1 MKKKHFLFGILSIV
15 ILFALFSVIRS
26 QTSTTIIH
34 HNNYHPSHNQRHH
47 RGRHHSRPHY
57 IPGPRPRPRHGL
69 IGGCR
74 GTRYGCC
81 PNSQTSCNQGCTN
94 C

>member
-1 MKKKHFLFGILSIV
+1 MNKKHFLFGILAIV
-15 ILFALFSVIRS
+15 FLFLLFTFLRAR
-26 QTSTTIIH
+26 TI
-34 HNNYHPSHNQRHH
+34 PSHTHH
-47 RGRHHSRPHY
+47 HHGDR
-57 IPGPRPRPRHGL
+57 PRPRPRPRSRL

-81 PNSQTSCNQGCTN
+81 PDSRKACNEDCSN

>member
-1 MKKKHFLFGILSIV
+1 MNKKHFLFGILAIV
-15 ILFALFSVIRS
+15 FLFVLFSILRAR
-26 QTSTTIIH
+26 TIPAHTH
-34 HNNYHPSHNQRHH
+34 HHH
-47 RGRHHSRPHY
+47 HHGDR
-57 IPGPRPRPRHGL
+57 PGPRPRPRHRL

-81 PNSQTSCNQGCTN
+81 PDSRTACNKDCSN

>member
-1 MKKKHFLFGILSIV
+1 MNKKHFLFGILAIV
-15 ILFALFSVIRS
+15 FLFFVFTFVRAR
-26 QTSTTIIH
+26 TIPTH
-34 HNNYHPSHNQRHH
+34 THHH
-47 RGRHHSRPHY
+47 R
-57 IPGPRPRPRHGL
+57 RPRRRL

-81 PNSQTSCNQGCTN
+81 PDRRTACNEDCSN

>member
-1 MKKKHFLFGILSIV
+1 MNKKHFLFGILAIVFLFVFFSILRART
-15 ILFALFSVIRS
+15 IPAHTHHHGHIR
-26 QTSTTIIH
+26 
-34 HNNYHPSHNQRHH
+34 R
-47 RGRHHSRPHY
+47 
-57 IPGPRPRPRHGL
+57 

-81 PNSQTSCNQGCTN
+81 PDSRTACNKDCSN

>member
-1 MKKKHFLFGILSIV
+1 MNKKHFLFGILAIV
-15 ILFALFSVIRS
+15 FLFVLFSILRAR
-26 QTSTTIIH
+26 TIPAHTH
-34 HNNYHPSHNQRHH
+34 HHH
-47 RGRHHSRPHY
+47 HHHHGDR
-57 IPGPRPRPRHGL
+57 PGPRPRPRHRL

-81 PNSQTSCNQGCTN
+81 PDSRTACNKDCSN

>member
-1 MKKKHFLFGILSIV
+1 MNKKHFLFGILAIV
-15 ILFALFSVIRS
+15 FLFIVFTFVRAR
-26 QTSTTIIH
+26 TIPAHSH
-34 HNNYHPSHNQRHH
+34 HRHH
-47 RGRHHSRPHY
+47 RRR
-57 IPGPRPRPRHGL
+57 R

-81 PNSQTSCNQGCTN
+81 PDSRKACNKDCSN

>member
-1 MKKKHFLFGILSIV
+1 MNKKHFLYGILAIV
-15 ILFALFSVIRS
+15 FLFFVFTFIRAR
-26 QTSTTIIH
+26 TIPAHTH
-34 HNNYHPSHNQRHH
+34 HHHHH
-47 RGRHHSRPHY
+47 R
-57 IPGPRPRPRHGL
+57 PRPRPRSRL

-81 PNSQTSCNQGCTN
+81 PDSRTACNEDCSN

>member
-1 MKKKHFLFGILSIV
+1 MNKKHFLFGILAIVFLFVFFSILRARM
-15 ILFALFSVIRS
+15 IPAH
-26 QTSTTIIH
+26 TH
-34 HNNYHPSHNQRHH
+34 HHH
-47 RGRHHSRPHY
+47 HHHGDR
-57 IPGPRPRPRHGL
+57 PGPRPRPRSRL

-81 PNSQTSCNQGCTN
+81 PDRRTACNKHCSN

>member
-1 MKKKHFLFGILSIV
+1 MNKKHFLFGILAIV
-15 ILFALFSVIRS
+15 FLFVLFSILRAR
-26 QTSTTIIH
+26 TIPAHTH
-34 HNNYHPSHNQRHH
+34 HHH
-47 RGRHHSRPHY
+47 HHHGDR
-57 IPGPRPRPRHGL
+57 PGPRPRPRHRL

-81 PNSQTSCNQGCTN
+81 PDSRTACNKDCSN

>member
-1 MKKKHFLFGILSIV
+1 MNKKHFLFGILAIV
-15 ILFALFSVIRS
+15 FLFVLFSILRASVVPAH
-26 QTSTTIIH
+26 TH
-34 HNNYHPSHNQRHH
+34 HHHHHH
-47 RGRHHSRPHY
+47 R
-57 IPGPRPRPRHGL
+57 PRPRPRPRSRL

-81 PNSQTSCNQGCTN
+81 PDSRTACNEDCSN

>member
-1 MKKKHFLFGILSIV
+1 MNKKHFLFGILAIVFLVVFFSILRARM
-15 ILFALFSVIRS
+15 IPAH
-26 QTSTTIIH
+26 TH
-34 HNNYHPSHNQRHH
+34 HHH
-47 RGRHHSRPHY
+47 HHGDR
-57 IPGPRPRPRHGL
+57 PGPRPRPRHRL

-81 PNSQTSCNQGCTN
+81 PDSRTACNKDCSN

>member
-1 MKKKHFLFGILSIV
+1 MNKKHFLFGILAIV
-15 ILFALFSVIRS
+15 FLFVLFYILRAR
-26 QTSTTIIH
+26 TIPAHTH
-34 HNNYHPSHNQRHH
+34 HHHHH
-47 RGRHHSRPHY
+47 R
-57 IPGPRPRPRHGL
+57 PRL

-81 PNSQTSCNQGCTN
+81 PDSRTACNKDCSN

>member
-1 MKKKHFLFGILSIV
+1 MKKNHFLFGILAIV
-15 ILFALFSVIRS
+15 ILFVLFSVLR
-26 QTSTTIIH
+26 TSMIPAHKH
-34 HNNYHPSHNQRHH
+34 HRRHH
-47 RGRHHSRPHY
+47 HGDR
-57 IPGPRPRPRHGL
+57 PGPRTRPRSRL

-81 PNSQTSCNQGCTN
+81 PDSRTACNEDCSN

>member
-1 MKKKHFLFGILSIV
+1 MNKKHFLFGILAIV
-15 ILFALFSVIRS
+15 FLFIVFTFIRAR
-26 QTSTTIIH
+26 TIPAHSH
-34 HNNYHPSHNQRHH
+34 HYRHH
-47 RGRHHSRPHY
+47 RRR
-57 IPGPRPRPRHGL
+57 R

-81 PNSQTSCNQGCTN
+81 PGSRKACNEDCSN

>member
-1 MKKKHFLFGILSIV
+1 MNKKHFLFGILAIVSLFVFFSI
-15 ILFALFSVIRS
+15 LR
-26 QTSTTIIH
+26 TRTIPAH
-34 HNNYHPSHNQRHH
+34 RHH
-47 RGRHHSRPHY
+47 HHHPKSR
-57 IPGPRPRPRHGL
+57 L

-81 PNSQTSCNQGCTN
+81 PDSRTACNKDCSN

>member
-1 MKKKHFLFGILSIV
+1 MNKKHFLFGILAIV
-15 ILFALFSVIRS
+15 FLFFVFTFVRAR
-26 QTSTTIIH
+26 TIPAH
-34 HNNYHPSHNQRHH
+34 THHH
-47 RGRHHSRPHY
+47 R
-57 IPGPRPRPRHGL
+57 RPRSRL

-81 PNSQTSCNQGCTN
+81 PDSRTACNSDCSN

>member
-1 MKKKHFLFGILSIV
+1 MNKKHFLFGILAIV
-15 ILFALFSVIRS
+15 LLFFVFTFVRAR
-26 QTSTTIIH
+26 TIPAH
-34 HNNYHPSHNQRHH
+34 THH
-47 RGRHHSRPHY
+47 R
-57 IPGPRPRPRHGL
+57 RPRNRL

-81 PNSQTSCNQGCTN
+81 PDSRTACNEDCSN

>member
-1 MKKKHFLFGILSIV
+1 MNKKHFLFGILAIVFLFVFFSILRARM
-15 ILFALFSVIRS
+15 IPAH
-26 QTSTTIIH
+26 TH
-34 HNNYHPSHNQRHH
+34 HHHHHH
-47 RGRHHSRPHY
+47 R
-57 IPGPRPRPRHGL
+57 PRPRPRPRPMF

-81 PNSQTSCNQGCTN
+81 PGSRKACNEDCSN

>member
-1 MKKKHFLFGILSIV
+1 MNKKHFLFGILAIV
-15 ILFALFSVIRS
+15 LLFFIFTFVRAR
-26 QTSTTIIH
+26 TIPAH
-34 HNNYHPSHNQRHH
+34 THHH
-47 RGRHHSRPHY
+47 RRNR
-57 IPGPRPRPRHGL
+57 L

-81 PNSQTSCNQGCTN
+81 PDSRTACNSDCSN